1 MINITNQSYLLKAAK
16 KLQLSESIITDLGP
30 NEVLIK
36 HEYIGLNFYDADIVR
51 GLIVSPKKPF
61 VPGIEAVGV
70 VAVIGAN
77 IDDFT
82 IGERVAY
89 CTHAKGGAYAKYNIV
104 DKRFLIPL
112 PNNISSRD
120 ACALLMRGMFA
131 HTILKKVYMADSSSC
146 LLLFNPC
153 GALGYIIAQVA
164 RTIDMFV
171 CGIVIDDKSG
181 VKKKSCKEF
190 GFDAAFD
197 HEDVDLNDKIV
208 KASGGNRM
216 NIVIDTIGG
225 DNLTKIIDVMG
236 YCSLFV
242 SLGQNS
248 GSFLKV
254 SMRTCMKRSIF
265 LTRPSLFDYK
275 DSTNE
280 LRMIAAEIFKMFEL
294 EKIKLNINK
303 IYKFEDLQKALDALR
318 NRKLRFSNLIKV
330 S

>member
-1 MINITNQSYLLKAAK
+1 M
-16 KLQLSESIITDLGP
+16 
-30 NEVLIK
+30 
-36 HEYIGLNFYDADIVR
+36 
-51 GLIVSPKKPF
+51 
-61 VPGIEAVGV
+61 
-70 VAVIGAN
+70 
-77 IDDFT
+77 
-82 IGERVAY
+82 
-89 CTHAKGGAYAKYNIV
+89 
-104 DKRFLIPL
+104 
-112 PNNISSRD
+112 
-120 ACALLMRGMFA
+120 
-131 HTILKKVYMADSSSC
+131 
-146 LLLFNPC
+146 
-153 GALGYIIAQVA
+153 
-164 RTIDMFV
+164 
-171 CGIVIDDKSG
+171 
-181 VKKKSCKEF
+181 KKKSCKEF
-190 GFDAAFD
+190 GFDAVFD
-197 HEDVDLNDKIV
+197 HEDVDLNDKIL
-208 KASGGNRM
+208 KASGGDRM

-225 DNLTKIIDVMG
+225 ENLTKIIDVMG

-303 IYKFEDLQKALDALR
+303 IYKFEDLEKGLDALR